1 MTAPPADD
9 RLPVVII
16 ACKVMETLLAHLVP
30 PGLAR
35 EIRYLD
41 YGLHRVPAKLTW
53 SVQEAIDAVEEP
65 SLIVLGYGLCG
76 NGLNGIQAGQHTLLI
91 PRVDDCIAILLGSRR
106 RYVEEF
112 EREPGTYYLSKGW
125 LESGSHPLKEYQE
138 YAEKYGPEDAE
149 WLMDTQYQHYERLVL
164 VTHNEEDLETYRPQ
178 AEEVAAFCRRWGM
191 RYEEIVG
198 SDAYVRRLVE
208 VAALDRPRCLCRRA
222 ARRRHPPGPVYL
234 TMLRR
239 TFMKV
244 RKTNYT
250 VNETPLFQVL
260 TEEEIEAIYYSA
272 LRVLSRPACASTS
285 RKASTSPTRRRDG
298 RRP

>member
-1 MTAPPADD
+1 MTAQNPSPLQTEGDPRPD
-9 RLPVVII
+9 EGGDKLPVVII
-16 ACKVMETLLAHLVP
+16 ACKVMETLLAHLLP

-35 EIRYLD
+35 EIHYLD

-53 SVQEAIDAVEEP
+53 SLQEAIEAVEEP

-76 NGLNGIQAGQHTLLI
+76 NGLNGIQAGRHTLLI

-112 EREPGTYYLSKGW
+112 EGVPGTYYLSKGW
-125 LESGSHPLKEYQE
+125 LESGSHPLKEYHE
-138 YAEKYGPEDAE
+138 YTEKYGPDDAE

-178 AEEVAAFCRRWGM
+178 AQEVAAYCERWGM

-208 VAALDRPRCLCRRA
+208 VAAALDKA
-222 ARRRHPPGPVYL
+222 DDTFVVVPPGGVI
-234 TMLRR
+234 RQDQ
-239 TFMKV
+239 F
-244 RKTNYT
+244 
-250 VNETPLFQVL
+250 
-260 TEEEIEAIYYSA
+260 I
-272 LRVLSRPACASTS
+272 
-285 RKASTSPTRRRDG
+285 
-298 RRP
+298 